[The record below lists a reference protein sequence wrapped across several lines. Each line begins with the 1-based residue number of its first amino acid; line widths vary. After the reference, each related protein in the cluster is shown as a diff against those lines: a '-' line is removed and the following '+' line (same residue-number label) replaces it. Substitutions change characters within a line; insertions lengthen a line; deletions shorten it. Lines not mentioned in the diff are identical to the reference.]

1 MNAPT
6 RPRAR
11 QRAVMRLEPSRGI
24 TAVASAVMAL
34 IGAVLVVASQVV
46 TIEPTGQM
54 EQGSPGAASFD
65 VDAAVT
71 LAMLGFGLV
80 FLVAGVVGVI
90 VHSRRWRLHR
100 RLVRLS
106 QDPTFAGL
114 MPATPEPVARAVSR
128 HVPPL
133 QVLRVQDRKLPTP
146 TRLSVVTPT
155 RNVIG
160 QAPLRIGYLRLFEN
174 LPRSRTFVEGAWRE
188 FGPVYLLRSAGSV
201 TPKELKAVHDGRPES
216 VFLRTRQ
223 EVADALS
230 GTGPTVLPKG
240 RRVFRNL
247 GHTTIRTRDRYGS
260 YAPVAPLCH
269 GATWRSAV
277 DLVLDTVDV
286 VVLDLSGFTPGNDGT
301 AYELQ
306 RVVDS
311 YPVERLLVIV
321 DPHSDLGY
329 LESVIRDAWGH
340 MAPGSPNEGS
350 TERALIMARTDL
362 WRVMIRNNGGPAT
375 PGAAASA
382 SGGAGQGGQGGQT
395 SETRLVADRKQ
406 TRRLA
411 AWLQTELGHRSASV
425 MDPASSDPRLATAPV
440 GAPGHYAW
448 RGTLAAAGVVLVLG
462 LAAFGIWRMVSVPA
476 SQTGSLAVAAGV
488 TPSPHTGTATSTPPV
503 RPVRSVPDV
512 VGRSLTEARRMIR
525 AAGLTVGRE
534 TEVPSTE
541 AAGQVLS
548 SSPAAHRQ
556 REAGSPVHLTVA
568 SGRNVVPG
576 VVGQSES
583 DARAHL
589 EQAGFQVSVDDT
601 GCAPEVEMGTVCR
614 MFPSAPHTAALGTTV
629 ILVVGAGP
637 PPPDPGGGS
646 SGPTEPTTPSGPDTS
661 TSPPTPPRP
670 TATPTPTTTLTI
682 PPTTTAPDPGA
693 AP

>member
-24 TAVASAVMAL
+24 TAVASAVMAVV
-34 IGAVLVVASQVV
+34 GAGLVVASQVV
-46 TIEPTGQM
+46 TIEPIGQR
-54 EQGSPGAASFD
+54 QDGLGGPSFD
-65 VDAAVT
+65 VDTAVT

-80 FLVAGVVGVI
+80 FLVAGIVGVI

-106 QDPTFAGL
+106 QDPAFAAL
-114 MPATPEPVARAVSR
+114 MPPAPEPVARAVSR

-133 QVLRVQDRKLPTP
+133 QVLRVQDRRLPTP
-146 TRLSVVTPT
+146 TRLSVVAPT

-160 QAPLRIGYLRLFEN
+160 QAPLRIAYLRLFEN

-216 VFLRTRQ
+216 VFLRTPQ
-223 EVADALS
+223 EVADAL
-230 GTGPTVLPKG
+230 TGRYPTALAKG

-260 YAPVAPLCH
+260 YAPVTPLCH

-329 LESVIRDAWGH
+329 LETVIRDAWAQ

-350 TERALIMARTDL
+350 TERALIMARTDV
-362 WRVMIRNNGGPAT
+362 WRVIVRNNGGPPNTGTSAT
-375 PGAAASA
+375 A
-382 SGGAGQGGQGGQT
+382 SGGAAQGGQT
-395 SETRLVADRKQ
+395 RETRLGADRKQ

-411 AWLQTELGHRSASV
+411 AWLQTELGHRSASA
-425 MDPASSDPRLATAPV
+425 MAPASSDPRLASAPV
-440 GAPGHYAW
+440 AAPRDYAW
-448 RGTLAAAGVVLVLG
+448 RAALATAGVVLVLG
-462 LAAFGIWRMVSVPA
+462 LAAFGIWRMSSEPA
-476 SQTGSLAVAAGV
+476 SQTGSQAVGTHV
-488 TPSPHTGTATSTPPV
+488 TPSPPSNKNTTLTPQV
-503 RPVRSVPDV
+503 GLARPVPDV
-512 VGRSLTEARRMIR
+512 VGQSLPEARRMIS
-525 AAGLTVGRE
+525 AARLKVGRV
-534 TEVPSTE
+534 TEVPSPK

-548 SSPAAHRQ
+548 SWPAARKQ
-556 REAGSPVHLTVA
+556 RKAGSLVHLEVA
-568 SGRNVVPG
+568 SGRNVVPE
-576 VVGQSES
+576 VVEKSKAEAMDDLGE
-583 DARAHL
+583 
-589 EQAGFQVSVDDT
+589 AGFQISVET
-601 GCAPEVEMGTVCR
+601 GCTPEVEIGVVCR
-614 MFPSAPHTAALGTTV
+614 TMPR
-629 ILVVGAGP
+629 AG
-637 PPPDPGGGS
+637 
-646 SGPTEPTTPSGPDTS
+646 
-661 TSPPTPPRP
+661 
-670 TATPTPTTTLTI
+670 
-682 PPTTTAPDPGA
+682 
-693 AP
+693 